1 MSSFVTHPADN
12 TAIATIR
19 TLAAD
24 VVGKANSGHPGQS
37 LFILRVVAELADDR
51 PAHQVPPWAWH
62 PPPMFSFRG
71 ALSSRIYRVHRP
83 SLLSPITRFVNA
95 NPKNSKWFNR
105 DRFVLSNG

>member
-1 MSSFVTHPADN
+1 MSSFVAHSADN

-37 LFILRVVAELADDR
+37 LPILRVIGGYPDDR
-51 PAHQVPPWAWH
+51 PAHQVPPWAW
-62 PPPMFSFRG
+62 PPPPTFSFHG
-71 ALSSRIYRVHRP
+71 ALSSRIYRAHRP
-83 SLLSPITRFVNA
+83 SSFFPNVRFVNA